1 MAMSE
6 WLSIEIFDGAL
17 PASSWRTAHGEALTE
32 AAVTNGALDWVWH
45 EHRWGLV
52 FEVEFAEDAALES
65 FRNLPAVRAALD
77 AVPDPVNGLLVYR
90 GRGGGSGSR
99 VPRRPKPKLD
109 SGAAEPPAPRQT
121 VQTARLATAEP
132 PSPVHA

>member
-1 MAMSE
+1 MAE
-6 WLSIEIFDGAL
+6 WLSIEVFDGEF
-17 PASSWRTAHGEALTE
+17 PASSWRDSYGESLTE

-52 FEVEFAEDAALES
+52 FEVEFTDDADIDS
-65 FRNLPAVRAALD
+65 FRELPAVRAALD

-99 VPRRPKPKLD
+99 VPRRPRPHLGA
-109 SGAAEPPAPRQT
+109 GAADPEIPRET
-121 VQTARLATAEP
+121 FTARLAVAEP
-132 PSPVHA
+132 ATPVHD